1 MYLFDFLFTLPPNV
15 YVRIKFDGSAD
26 EFCFTTG
33 ERNTGKNVA
42 ALTRDGRTESKVHD
56 TYPLWH
62 AQELYLKCT

>member
-1 MYLFDFLFTLPPNV
+1 MYLLDLLFTLPPNV
-15 YVRIKFDGSAD
+15 HVRVKFDGNPN

-33 ERNTGKNVA
+33 KRNTGKNVGE
-42 ALTRDGRTESKVHD
+42 LSRDGHAESKVHD